1 MPDTN
6 LPSSYNIKH
15 PDLLFIGGRWL
26 KPSSD
31 AKIDVISPN
40 TEELVLRVAEG
51 RELDIDRAVAAARRA
66 FDHGPWPRLSHAE
79 RAEKLKAV
87 ARLLRERN
95 AELAYVWTEQM
106 GALSS
111 FTRNAGNDA
120 ANMFDY
126 FADMAATF
134 PWEEERQPGYGSG
147 ISMVVREPVGVVA
160 AICPWNGPLGAMT
173 RKVAPALLAGCT
185 VIMKPSPETPLDA
198 YILAECIEAAGLP
211 DGVVNLVTTHRD
223 VADYLV
229 CRPEVDK
236 VAFTGSTAAG
246 RRIGAVCGD
255 RIARV
260 SLELG
265 GKSAAIVLDDI
276 DIADVVATLT
286 PGMCRINGQVCA
298 SLTRVVVSK
307 KRHDEF
313 VDAFAGS
320 MRGIQVGNSQDAATQ
335 LGPLAMK
342 RQLDRVEGYIAKGK
356 AEGAR
361 LAAGGGRP
369 KDMNRGYFV
378 EPTLFANVDNAMTI
392 AREEIFG
399 PVVSVIPYN
408 DLTDAIRIAND
419 SIYGLNGAVFTND
432 VEQAYDVARGVR
444 TGTFAQNEF
453 KIDFALPFGGFKQ
466 SGIGREGG
474 PEGLLSYLELKTIH
488 LPRMPTNLKG

>member
-6 LPSSYNIKH
+6 QPSSYNIKH
-15 PDLLFIGGRWL
+15 PDLLFIDGSWV
-26 KPSSD
+26 KPSTD

-40 TEELVLRVAEG
+40 TEELVTRVAEA
-51 RELDIDRAVAAARRA
+51 READIDRAVAAARRA

-79 RAEKLKAV
+79 RAEKLRAV
-87 ARLLRERN
+87 GRLLRERN
-95 AELAYVWTEQM
+95 AELAFVWTEQM

-111 FTRNAGNDA
+111 FTKNAGNDA
-120 ANMFDY
+120 ANTFDY

-134 PWEEERQPGYGSG
+134 PWEEERKPGYGGG

-160 AICPWNGPLGAMT
+160 AICPWNGPLSTMI

-198 YILAECIEAAGLP
+198 YILAECFEAVGLP
-211 DGVVNLVTTHRD
+211 NGVVNLVTTHRD
-223 VADYLV
+223 MADYLV

-236 VAFTGSTAAG
+236 VAFTGSTIAG
-246 RRIGAVCGD
+246 RRIGAVCGE
-255 RIARV
+255 RVARA

-286 PGMCRINGQVCA
+286 PGMCRLNGQVCA

-356 AEGAR
+356 AEGAK
-361 LAAGGGRP
+361 LATGGGRP

-399 PVVSVIPYN
+399 PVVSVIPY
-408 DLTDAIRIAND
+408 DDVTDAIRIAND

-466 SGIGREGG
+466 SGVGREGG
-474 PEGLLSYLELKTIH
+474 PEGLLPYLELKTIH

>member
-1 MPDTN
+1 MREIARN
-6 LPSSYNIKH
+6 L
-15 PDLLFIGGRWL
+15 
-26 KPSSD
+26 
-31 AKIDVISPN
+31 
-40 TEELVLRVAEG
+40 
-51 RELDIDRAVAAARRA
+51 RA
-66 FDHGPWPRLSHAE
+66 
-79 RAEKLKAV
+79 
-87 ARLLRERN
+87 RN
-95 AELAYVWTEQM
+95 AELAHVWTEQM
-106 GALSS
+106 GALSA
-111 FTRNAGNDA
+111 FTRNVGNDCA
-120 ANMFDY
+120 SMFEY
-126 FADMAATF
+126 YAGLAATF
-134 PWEEERQPGYGSG
+134 PWEEERTPGFGG
-147 ISMVVREPVGVVA
+147 GVSMVVREPVGVVA
-160 AICPWNGPLGAMT
+160 AICPWNSPLASMT

-211 DGVVNLVTTHRD
+211 AGVVNLVPAHRD
-223 VADYLV
+223 AADYLV

-255 RIARV
+255 RIARF

-276 DIADVVATLT
+276 AISDVVATLT
-286 PGMCRINGQVCA
+286 PGMCRLNGQVCA
-298 SLTRVVVSK
+298 SLTRVVVSQ

-313 VDAFAGS
+313 VDAFAES
-320 MRGIQVGNSQDAATQ
+320 MRHIQVGNSTDAATE
-335 LGPLAMK
+335 LGPVAMK

-356 AEGAR
+356 AEGAK
-361 LAAGGGRP
+361 LATGGGRP
-369 KDMNRGYFV
+369 KGLNRGYFV

-399 PVVSVIPYN
+399 PVVSVIPYS
-408 DLTDAIRIAND
+408 DLDDALRIAND

-453 KIDFALPFGGFKQ
+453 KIDFAVPFGGFKQ

-474 PEGLLSYLELKTIH
+474 PEGLMSYLELKSIH
-488 LPRMPTNLKG
+488 LPRRPTNLRG